1 MLLCHHHHSE
11 CSCCCCWQQYKSIK
25 FLPIQKCPPYPPL
38 SLLLISNIIK
48 QEKKRKW
55 VLFVCNLYSLLFP
68 AMPIEKTNVASEA
81 IRIDWD
87 CHSNIQIYTLSCY
100 YFASRVFGHERTMG
114 TNRPC
119 CYYCC
124 CCFLLNCAGG
134 DLCPW
139 YRHCSCVCVRV
150 CVVCVAI
157 MIVLI
162 MVHQSIWR
170 RRFINCLSECFPENI
185 PCVLSCKEI
194 GARKAECEMMC
205 YRNSIGNSKQ
215 QMFMFCVSIN
225 LTMVYQLSLRT
236 FPWKCPPCIKQQRNK
251 CKNSDCEMQL

>member
-1 MLLCHHHHSE
+1 MLLCCHHHSE

-25 FLPIQKCPPYPPL
+25 FLPFRKCLPYPPL
-38 SLLLISNIIK
+38 SLLLISHIIK
-48 QEKKRKW
+48 QEKKGKW

-68 AMPIEKTNVASEA
+68 AMPIEKTNVVSAA

-87 CHSNIQIYTLSCY
+87 CHSNIQICTLSCY
-100 YFASRVFGHERTMG
+100 YFSSRVFRHERIMG
-114 TNRPC
+114 TNHPC
-119 CYYCC
+119 CCYCC

-162 MVHQSIWR
+162 MVHQSI
-170 RRFINCLSECFPENI
+170 
-185 PCVLSCKEI
+185 
-194 GARKAECEMMC
+194 
-205 YRNSIGNSKQ
+205 
-215 QMFMFCVSIN
+215 
-225 LTMVYQLSLRT
+225 
-236 FPWKCPPCIKQQRNK
+236 
-251 CKNSDCEMQL
+251 